1 MPPSQILADQRQISL
16 LVYVAPKADLHQG
29 LCRFSQHASRFWQH
43 RRCYWTAAAS
53 SNTTCPPRFL
63 DLAPSLEYSRV
74 SKVSKILCSRI
85 QQSSKSWVCSRKS
98 IFKVIVNHLSHEYQV
113 RGHSSITSSKR
124 WVGGVRKVQFL
135 MIYSTVNHQ
144 RVGWV
149 GLKK

>member
-1 MPPSQILADQRQISL
+1 MYIPPAPLPPRFRHPCTPGQLTRRRLLTVLSLVVSDQRQISL
-16 LVYVAPKADLHQG
+16 LVYVTPKAALHQG
-29 LCRFSQHASRFWQH
+29 ACRFSQHASRFWQH

-113 RGHSSITSSKR
+113 
-124 WVGGVRKVQFL
+124 
-135 MIYSTVNHQ
+135 
-144 RVGWV
+144 
-149 GLKK
+149 

>member
-1 MPPSQILADQRQISL
+1 MTRSTGMAEAGGQGGCTLVVSDQRQISL
-16 LVYVAPKADLHQG
+16 LVYVTPKAALHQG
-29 LCRFSQHASRFWQH
+29 ACRFSQHASRFWQH

-113 RGHSSITSSKR
+113 YQKYT
-124 WVGGVRKVQFL
+124 
-135 MIYSTVNHQ
+135 
-144 RVGWV
+144 
-149 GLKK
+149 